1 MLNRCDYFSD
11 HIPVYFETKVQ
22 HIEKTKVNKL
32 QQLWRLLSN
41 PKLEEQFMEQVRS
54 SYHNALETKKFEEL
68 GVKEMIELWEK
79 ITVKVL
85 QENEHIL
92 TD

>member
-1 MLNRCDYFSD
+1 M
-11 HIPVYFETKVQ
+11 
-22 HIEKTKVNKL
+22 
-32 QQLWRLLSN
+32 SN

-85 QENEHIL
+85 QENEHNL